1 MACVDEKTIL
11 AFLIGET
18 AEADTS
24 RVQQHLVQCP
34 ACRDVMERLADEL
47 EAQGQSR
54 KTVIH
59 PDEAHDTEVSL
70 WPQPARA
77 PETDSDRVRTEPRKA
92 PSQRQTRCE
101 PSDTAI
107 MVQDEEHG
115 PVMVLDRSAALQPGD
130 MVDHFRVMRLLGR
143 GGMGEVYLARDTQL
157 GRKVA
162 LKIIHRKF
170 ASSEAI
176 VERFL
181 FEARATARFNHP
193 NIVAIHAVGDH
204 AGQPYVAL
212 EYLEGQTLSDR
223 IEVSV
228 LRPREAA
235 RIGLAV
241 VNALQEAHRNNLL
254 HRDLKPSNILINRDG
269 RISILDFGLAKV
281 ISGPLP
287 RTRSAEGPLSG
298 LPSQLD
304 PLETEGQGLQ
314 GTPAYMAPEQWL
326 SVPTTGA
333 TDVWALGLVLYE
345 MLAGR
350 LPYECGRRDELC
362 EMVISDA
369 PVVIPAGLGFPAAMA
384 QVISDCVEK
393 DPANRPDAGQVARQ
407 LEQYLSRRRGDRQE
421 RCPFRGL
428 LPFHESHMDVF
439 FGREQEIASLTER
452 MREEATLAVV
462 GPSGSGKSSL
472 IRAGVI
478 PRLGE
483 QGAWTVLQ
491 LQPGTDP
498 FAALATCLLRQDSR
512 ADGEMKL
519 SGLVDLREAVGDVE
533 SSPGA
538 PTEQEQQQCAEQLRR
553 SPRTLSVV
561 LQRLAEEQQTRVLL
575 HVDQLEELYTLVP
588 DEQERTLFLEAI
600 STAADDPQDPVR
612 VILAMRDD
620 FLYRLAESGGMH
632 EVLGRVVLL
641 RRPDRRMLE
650 EILVRPLDLTDY
662 RYDDP
667 RLVKRMV
674 NAVQGE
680 QSCLPLLQFVARQL
694 WERRDRDRRLLRAAA
709 YREMGGVEGAL
720 ANHADAI
727 LEPHA

>member
-1 MACVDEKTIL
+1 
-11 AFLIGET
+11 
-18 AEADTS
+18 
-24 RVQQHLVQCP
+24 
-34 ACRDVMERLADEL
+34 
-47 EAQGQSR
+47 
-54 KTVIH
+54 
-59 PDEAHDTEVSL
+59 
-70 WPQPARA
+70 
-77 PETDSDRVRTEPRKA
+77 
-92 PSQRQTRCE
+92 
-101 PSDTAI
+101 

-350 LPYECGRRDELC
+350 LPYECGRRDEPC